1 MTKDLVIGLDSST
14 QSTKAVA
21 WTAKG
26 EPVAEGRASI
36 PLSQPQPGWVEQDIE
51 DWWSAAC
58 SALRQLA
65 GELDMSRVAALAIS
79 NQRETVAFVDANGN
93 AVRPAVV
100 WLDERARHE
109 VDLLCEEI
117 GKDTLHGVS
126 GKPVDITPV
135 IFRLSWFRRNQPD
148 IMDRTARF
156 ADVHCFLSGRL
167 TGNWTSSWTSADP
180 FGVLDIQSMTWS
192 GNFLDHLGIN
202 TRQLGTLARPGTL
215 VGKITP
221 EASVQ
226 TGLPVGLPLIAAG
239 GDGQCAGLGV
249 NAAREGVVYLNLGT
263 ALITGAWAP
272 DPMISLNWRTMTS
285 PTGNGYFLEGCQR
298 AGAFLLNWFVDTFAG
313 GRDDPSVF
321 SKLEAEAAQI
331 PIGSEGVTVC
341 PYLTGCMDPHW
352 DTGARAS
359 FNGLSPN
366 HGLGHLYRAVLEAM
380 TLESARAIS
389 SMKESGLKIEKI
401 VAVGGGGNS
410 ALWTR
415 MFADSTGLPVHIS
428 QSLEASSLGA
438 AMSAAYGAGWFETL
452 DEAAAEMSE
461 ESAPVMPDP
470 DSYQA
475 WRDLSDRQFASYRP
489 EYRNV

>member
-21 WTAKG
+21 WTRNG
-26 EPVAEGRASI
+26 TPVAEGRASI
-36 PLSQPQPGWVEQDIE
+36 PLSQPQPGWVEQDVE
-51 DWWSAAC
+51 DWWSAART
-58 SALRQLA
+58 ALRELA
-65 GELDMSRVAALAIS
+65 GEIDVSRVAALAIS
-79 NQRETVAFVDANGN
+79 NQRETVAFLDEQGNG
-93 AVRPAVV
+93 VRPAVV
-100 WLDERARHE
+100 WLDERAREE
-109 VDLLCEEI
+109 VELLSGEIGRDLL
-117 GKDTLHGVS
+117 HSVS

-148 IMDRTARF
+148 VMERAAKVT
-156 ADVHCFLSGRL
+156 DVHCFLTGRL

-180 FGVLDIQSMTWS
+180 FGLLDIEQMAWS
-192 GNFLDHLGIN
+192 QEFLDHLRI
-202 TRQLGTLARPGTL
+202 RPDQLGTLARPGTQTGT
-215 VGKITP
+215 VT
-221 EASVQ
+221 ADAAAQ
-226 TGLPVGLPLIAAG
+226 TGLPEGLPLVAAG

-249 NAAREGVVYLNLGT
+249 NGAREGVVYLNLGT

-298 AGAFLLNWFVDTFAG
+298 AGAFLINWFVDTFAG

-321 SKLEAEAAQI
+321 SKLEAEAARI
-331 PIGSEGVTVC
+331 PVGSEGVTVC

-380 TLESARAIS
+380 TLESARTITA
-389 SMKESGLKIEKI
+389 MKENGLKIEKI

-410 ALWTR
+410 PLWTR
-415 MFADSTGLPVHIS
+415 MFADATGLPVHIS

-438 AMSAAYGAGWFETL
+438 AMSAAHGAGWFETL
-452 DEAAAEMSE
+452 DTAAAEMSDE
-461 ESAPVMPDP
+461 GETVIPDP
-470 DSYQA
+470 QM
-475 WRDLSDRQFASYRP
+475 RDTWNALSARQFASYRP
-489 EYRNV
+489 EHNSQ